1 MNKFHALFRL
11 AVIAIMAL
19 FAASCG
25 QTPEYR
31 NAVPSNAFFVYTMDN
46 QALLQKAN
54 DGQTGP
60 NPLTQFLS
68 EKLSEIPDIPAE
80 EKEYLLSLINNPSES
95 GLDLSQ
101 PSYLF
106 MALDEENFA
115 GGIEGGLLYPMGDA
129 SKFTQMAGLFSLHQG
144 AEIEQEGDLSIITL
158 DDSGNPNLLCVYNE
172 TACLFF
178 IAQQDYPTA
187 LDRAKELMMLKQEN
201 SLFDDKAATECLSKS
216 NDMNIYLDYGNLPS
230 EFFNQFATTSPIIQA
245 LEEFAVAGSCNF
257 EKGRITFEGAPLF
270 KSKEAQEKF
279 LEVYNY
285 SQAQTGDL
293 LPYIPKDNIAV
304 LSCNLIGEKLYE
316 TLVSLP
322 GYGAMAAVPSVKQ
335 VFDAIDGDVALVI
348 TGVTADG
355 KYPEGAIL
363 TTVNDP
369 AIIEALVAELGP
381 LPITMTG
388 KNTYQL
394 ALGNIVLNFGVKD
407 KILYITNASTV
418 LSAIQGEKIESI
430 ESAKQLFVKQNSTLT
445 LDFGK
450 LTQAIRPYLAN
461 SPESE
466 TQIIFGLLGIFQQME
481 IHGTTETASM
491 VIEMTDTNRNALATL
506 CSMLTDLAKSAQ
518 SQM

>member
-1 MNKFHALFRL
+1 
-11 AVIAIMAL
+11 
-19 FAASCG
+19 
-25 QTPEYR
+25 
-31 NAVPSNAFFVYTMDN
+31 
-46 QALLQKAN
+46 
-54 DGQTGP
+54 
-60 NPLTQFLS
+60 
-68 EKLSEIPDIPAE
+68 
-80 EKEYLLSLINNPSES
+80 
-95 GLDLSQ
+95 
-101 PSYLF
+101 
-106 MALDEENFA
+106 
-115 GGIEGGLLYPMGDA
+115 
-129 SKFTQMAGLFSLHQG
+129 
-144 AEIEQEGDLSIITL
+144 
-158 DDSGNPNLLCVYNE
+158 
-172 TACLFF
+172 
-178 IAQQDYPTA
+178 
-187 LDRAKELMMLKQEN
+187 
-201 SLFDDKAATECLSKS
+201 
-216 NDMNIYLDYGNLPS
+216 
-230 EFFNQFATTSPIIQA
+230 
-245 LEEFAVAGSCNF
+245 
-257 EKGRITFEGAPLF
+257 
-270 KSKEAQEKF
+270 
-279 LEVYNY
+279 
-285 SQAQTGDL
+285 
-293 LPYIPKDNIAV
+293 
-304 LSCNLIGEKLYE
+304 
-316 TLVSLP
+316 
-322 GYGAMAAVPSVKQ
+322 MAAVPSVKQ

-394 ALGNIVLNFGVKD
+394 ALGNIALNFGVKD

-418 LSAIQGEKIESI
+418 LSAIQGEEIESI

-506 CSMLTDLAKSAQ
+506 CSALTDLAKSAQ